1 MAGVCIGRAALLW
14 LDAPNLH
21 FSMWKGFRG
30 GPAAYAPISPGSRAQ
45 DFQTTASGACLLVAC
60 KGALLFAPM
69 AVVAGP
75 QNHVLKR
82 AEEVDISMS

>member
-1 MAGVCIGRAALLW
+1 MVVARCSKSAFFHVERVSQTAGGLRAYFPGRR
-14 LDAPNLH
+14 AP
-21 FSMWKGFRG
+21 
-30 GPAAYAPISPGSRAQ
+30 
-45 DFQTTASGACLLVAC
+45 DFQTTASAACLLVAC

-82 AEEVDISMS
+82 AEVDISMS